1 MGDVSMK
8 SLHKSII
15 LFAFMATGVYIL
27 FLGKD
32 ILGNLLLS
40 LGIVIFIIHS
50 NEEIE
55 QIVKK
60 SMKEREM

>member
-1 MGDVSMK
+1 MK